1 MLFSRVSSEEHF
13 SKRYSTINNDGMSL
27 VVLTVNDDDQHFNYR
42 RSYIRC
48 ISAAIFGG
56 VDIPD
61 GSL

>member
-1 MLFSRVSSEEHF
+1 ML
-13 SKRYSTINNDGMSL
+13 L
-27 VVLTVNDDDQHFNYR
+27 VVLKVNDDDQYFNYR
-42 RSYIRC
+42 RPYIRC